1 MFNNIKRDESETRPS
16 NLDDGITE
24 TNRPEERR
32 EPQFAA
38 ERAVRRAASL
48 GGTRWKSRFFSD
60 GNKRRLVI
68 GSLLGGVAIIAVVAY
83 LFLNNSSEPTSSP
96 VVTQKTPQ
104 NSTSS
109 GTPLPAPPREAPT
122 GLGALLGVETTTPGA

>member
-16 NLDDGITE
+16 NLDDGISE
-24 TNRPEERR
+24 TDRPEERH

-48 GGTRWKSRFFSD
+48 GGTGWKDRFFSD

-68 GSLLGGVAIIAVVAY
+68 GALLVGVAIIAPVAS
-83 LFLNNSSEPTSSP
+83 LLLSNPSEPATSP

-104 NSTSS
+104 TSTSS
-109 GTPLPAPPREAPT
+109 
-122 GLGALLGVETTTPGA
+122 